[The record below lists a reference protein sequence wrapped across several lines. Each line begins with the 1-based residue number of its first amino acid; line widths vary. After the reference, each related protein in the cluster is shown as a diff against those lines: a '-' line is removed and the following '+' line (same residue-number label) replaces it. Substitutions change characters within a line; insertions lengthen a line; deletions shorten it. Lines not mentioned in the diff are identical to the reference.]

1 MRNAVFAIV
10 AISTVS
16 GPLAGQITVDTGS
29 SATANYG
36 TWSETAG
43 PFPWSDLGFTAG
55 ASVSGGTLNVSTGGS
70 TSYNLTSAVSP
81 SETFTPGTTTL
92 NLGYNPAWTGSFA
105 TGPAA
110 KGNLNSQFVYNI
122 GPISGSDNLFNDNLS
137 APGANKD
144 LSSSLNTGLGIPVTS
159 LEVGNG
165 LGLGATLKLSANA
178 GICPFCVTVASV
190 SLGFNVG
197 SQVVQ
202 TVIAA
207 PTVNYADLV
216 WYSTSPTYSPTDTFT
231 TVSGS
236 AGNVANTFAA
246 PTLSLTNG
254 ETFYMNI
261 LPVVE
266 LTMPVFNDALVAV
279 PASIT
284 ASWDVFG
291 DSGSANYPLGNLFT
305 LDNGDPE
312 FNYDADFYGS
322 EFYSVPLVY
331 TSFCEPVACFA
342 SYETP
347 SSGSGPT
354 TPSSGIPIDML
365 PTVTITG
372 DGPVPGGYGNTSTGP
387 LFPGDPSTGEICG
400 PVGTPYA
407 GECINQVNT
416 TVTPEPTALILFGTG
431 LLILGGMRRR
441 RVR

>member
-10 AISTVS
+10 AISTIA
-16 GPLAGQITVDTGS
+16 GPLAGQITVNTGS
-29 SATANYG
+29 SGTATYG
-36 TWSETAG
+36 TVSETAG

-55 ASVSGGTLNVSTGGS
+55 ASVSAGTLNVNTGGS
-70 TSYNLTSAVSP
+70 TAYTLTSTVGS
-81 SETFTPGTTTL
+81 SETFTPGSTTL

-110 KGNLNSQFVYNI
+110 NGNLNSQFVYNI

-144 LSSSLNTGLGIPVTS
+144 LSSNLNAGLGIPAIS
-159 LEVGNG
+159 LQVGNG
-165 LGLGATLKLSANA
+165 LGIGATLTLSANA
-178 GICPFCVTVASV
+178 GLCPFCVTVASV

-202 TVIAA
+202 TVTASPI
-207 PTVNYADLV
+207 VNYADLV
-216 WYSTSPTYSPTDTFT
+216 WYSTTQTYSSTDTFT

-236 AGNVANTFAA
+236 GGNVANTFAA
-246 PTLSLTNG
+246 PSLSLTNG

-291 DSGSANYPLGNLFT
+291 DNGSANYPLGNLFT

-322 EFYSVPLVY
+322 QFYSIPLVY
-331 TSFCEPVACFA
+331 TAGCVPVACFA

-347 SSGSGPT
+347 PGTTGPD
-354 TPSSGIPIDML
+354 TPNGGIPIDMP

-372 DGPVPGGYGNTSTGP
+372 GGTVPGGYGNTTTEP
-387 LFPGDPSTGEICG
+387 LFPGDPSTGNICG
-400 PVGTPYA
+400 PAGTPYV
-407 GECINQVNT
+407 GECINQV
-416 TVTPEPTALILFGTG
+416 TVTPEPGTLVLFGTG
-431 LLILGGMRRR
+431 LLLLAGAMLRR